1 MSTNQPKPGSAISSV
16 LSILSETNGYV
27 TLGIEAAGVVIPLI
41 KGLVGEIRKI
51 GGGTPTEQ
59 YQILITADLAELDDV
74 AKLATD
80 DLAIINEE
88 LARLGK
94 PTVAVPADAS
104 PASPVPGTA
113 SPAQS
118 GPAADPAP
126 GTGGL

>member
-74 AKLATD
+74 AKLAMSD
-80 DLAIINEE
+80 LLAINAEF
-88 LARLGK
+88 ARLGK
-94 PTVAVPADAS
+94 PTVAI
-104 PASPVPGTA
+104 PGDTPPIVQ
-113 SPAQS
+113 SGHS